1 MSKLLRVEL
10 TTLDPKL
17 FRSEVKFFT
26 DPVPH
31 LLYCTPYEDAVS
43 PPFPEDGKSGL
54 SVLLG
59 RREQFRKVEVPLLWE
74 LEKKRGR
81 ARMAVLT
88 NLRGREFIPA
98 FYDLESS
105 LSETRLAP
113 ISFLRRRNQTW
124 DSLDFFSS
132 GGSESMQG
140 AAARLKRLKQ
150 RGWELVVD
158 RLALADPEIKELY
171 FETLHVDRGL
181 LQESLLKNL
190 GEARITTLVGIAGQ
204 CLQREHLPL
213 FFHEEMNVRILKTL
227 YQSTSPAPSSEN
239 WTFLAKRDSA
249 KELLLLSL
257 GERWLAEGEIL
268 VGESSGESRSSELA
282 VGKVLQRLVAKLE
295 ETSYTVMRVKVDW
308 RYRPARQIP
317 TVWKQIST
325 LPAGS
330 GVLRG

>member
-1 MSKLLRVEL
+1 MSKILRVEL

-17 FRSEVKFFT
+17 FRSDLKFFKE
-26 DPVPH
+26 PVPH
-31 LLYCTPYEDAVS
+31 FLYCTPYEDAVS
-43 PPFPEDGKSGL
+43 PPFPVDGKSGL

-59 RREQFRKVEVPLLWE
+59 RREQFRKVEVPLLWD

-105 LSETRLAP
+105 LSEPRLAP

-158 RLALADPEIKELY
+158 RLALADPAVKQLY
-171 FETLHVDRGL
+171 FETLHVDRGI
-181 LQESLLKNL
+181 LQDSLLKCL
-190 GEARITTLVGIAGQ
+190 GEAQITTLVGIAGQ

-213 FFHEEMNVRILKTL
+213 FFREEMNARVLKTL
-227 YQSTSPAPSSEN
+227 FQATTPTPDNEH

-249 KELLLLSL
+249 KELLLLGK
-257 GERWLAEGEIL
+257 GERGLSEGEIL
-268 VGESSGESRSSELA
+268 IGESSGESRESELA
-282 VGKVLQRLVAKLE
+282 IGKILQRLEAKLD
-295 ETSYTVMRVKVDW
+295 ETVYTAMRVRVDW

-317 TVWKQIST
+317 TIWKQIST

-330 GVLRG
+330 RVLHG

>member
-1 MSKLLRVEL
+1 MEL
-10 TTLDPKL
+10 TTLDSKL

-26 DPVPH
+26 EPVPH
-31 LLYCTPYEDAVS
+31 FLYCTPYEDAVS

-54 SVLLG
+54 SVFLG

-132 GGSESMQG
+132 GGSESMKG

-158 RLALADPEIKELY
+158 RLALADPNVKELY
-171 FETLHVDRGL
+171 FETLHVDRGI
-181 LQESLLKNL
+181 LQESLLKCL
-190 GEARITTLVGIAGQ
+190 GEAQITSLVGIAGQ

-213 FFHEEMNVRILKTL
+213 FFREEMNTRILEAL
-227 YQSTSPAPSSEN
+227 YESSNPAPSNEH

-249 KELLLLSL
+249 KELVLLSK
-257 GERWLAEGEIL
+257 GEKRLAEGEIL
-268 VGESSGESRSSELA
+268 IGESSGESRSSELA
-282 VGKVLQRLVAKLE
+282 ISKVLQRLEAKLGE
-295 ETSYTVMRVKVDW
+295 ACYTAMRVKVDW

-325 LPAGS
+325 LSAGS
-330 GVLRG
+330 RVLRG